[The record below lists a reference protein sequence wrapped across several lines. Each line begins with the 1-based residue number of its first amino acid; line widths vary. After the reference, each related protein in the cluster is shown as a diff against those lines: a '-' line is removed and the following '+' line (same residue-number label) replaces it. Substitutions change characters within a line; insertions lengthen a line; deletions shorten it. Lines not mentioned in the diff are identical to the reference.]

1 MTLLNAPAY
10 DEHKEKMQRN
20 ALIGAGVLFVLAIL
34 ITLGG
39 FIAGHGWAFSN
50 LGAEHRV
57 GNFFAALEAKDYGK
71 AFGIYNNDEDW
82 KQHPEK
88 YKDYPEK
95 RFESDWSTQDPID
108 GPVNSYHVDISRT
121 DGTGRFGSG
130 IIVAVTVNK
139 SAEKDGKRVF
149 MYYVRKDGTLS
160 WPAYHEIQ
168 Y

>member
-1 MTLLNAPAY
+1 MTLLNAPVY
-10 DEHKEKMQRN
+10 DERKEKMQRN
-20 ALIGAGVLFVLAIL
+20 ALIGTGVLIVLLIL

-50 LGAEHRV
+50 LPAEHRV
-57 GNFFAALEAKDYGK
+57 NEFFAALQARDYGK
-71 AFGIYNNDEDW
+71 AFGIYNNDADW
-82 KQHPEK
+82 KQHADK
-88 YKDYPEK
+88 YKDYPEA

-108 GPVNSYHVDISRT
+108 GPVKSYHVDISRT

-130 IIVAVTVNK
+130 IIVAVTVNG
-139 SAEKDGKRVF
+139 GKRVF
-149 MYYVRKDGTLS
+149 MYYIRKDGTLT

>member
-1 MTLLNAPAY
+1 MTLLNAPVY
-10 DEHKEKMQRN
+10 DERKEKMQRN
-20 ALIGAGVLFVLAIL
+20 ALIGTGVAIVLAIL

-50 LGAEHRV
+50 LPAEHRV
-57 GNFFAALEAKDYGK
+57 SEFFAALEAKDYGK
-71 AFGIYNNDEDW
+71 AFAIYNNDAEW
-82 KQHPEK
+82 AQHPEK

-121 DGTGRFGSG
+121 DGSGRFGTG

-139 SAEKDGKRVF
+139 SAEKAGKRVF
-149 MYYVRKDGTLS
+149 MYYIRKDGTLT

>member
-1 MTLLNAPAY
+1 MTLLNAPAFN
-10 DEHKEKMQRN
+10 EGKEKLQRN
-20 ALIGAGVLFVLAIL
+20 LLIGSGVLIVLLVL

-50 LGAEHRV
+50 LPAEHRV
-57 GNFFAALEAKDYGK
+57 GEFFAALQAKDYKK
-71 AFGIYNNDEDW
+71 AFGIYNNDPDW
-82 KQHPEK
+82 QQHQDK
-88 YKDYPEK
+88 YKDYPES

-108 GPVNSYHVDISRT
+108 GPLNSYHVDISRT

-130 IIVAVTVNK
+130 IIVAVTVNG
-139 SAEKDGKRVF
+139 GKRVF
-149 MYYVRKDGTLS
+149 MYYIRKDGTLS